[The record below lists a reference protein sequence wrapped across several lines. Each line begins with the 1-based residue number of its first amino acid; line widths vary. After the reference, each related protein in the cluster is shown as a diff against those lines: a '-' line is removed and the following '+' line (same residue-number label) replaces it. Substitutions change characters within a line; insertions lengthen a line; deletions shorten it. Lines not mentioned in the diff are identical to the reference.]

1 MTAKRRALAQR
12 RKAVSHTQ
20 EELAAL
26 LGVERSTVVRWETGE
41 TEPQPWCRP
50 KLAKILAVSLD
61 TLHEL
66 LTAPDELPSQ
76 PSDKLLLSMGDFSS
90 VQIGT
95 LMERFAAMD
104 IGSRR
109 KVLQELTIISG
120 TILLQPVRRWLAQS
134 LAAVPLVSPK
144 SVSSDA
150 LDALERAVTLF
161 RRWDSSGVGG
171 LRRKA
176 VVGQLNAVA
185 ETLHEPHSPAVSQR
199 LFQITAE
206 LADMA
211 GWMAFDQGLPGVAQR
226 YYLLGLSAC
235 REARSPVLG
244 AGILGRMARLS
255 MKYGHYE
262 DGLDL
267 VHTALYILPHHDS
280 ALARTELLGVES
292 RAHAHLGSHAQAT
305 RAADTCV
312 EVWRDAQAE
321 AAPGWLHYMSQ
332 AEVDS
337 LAAQAYIELAFRTE
351 DSDRAIAHA
360 ERAERHALSARES
373 RAPGYDRSRI
383 LDEIRL
389 ANVRLAQHDVAESVT
404 VAQAALELAA
414 PTSSALVCDRLV
426 QFHGELTARYP
437 DTVHV
442 IPFREQLHEYAK
454 QAAPNKER
462 DVVATSRR
470 RCR

>member
-1 MTAKRRALAQR
+1 MTAKRRALAER
-12 RKAVSHTQ
+12 RRTAGQTQ
-20 EELAAL
+20 EQLAAL
-26 LGVERSTVVRWETGE
+26 LGVERSTVVRWEAGE
-41 TEPQPWCRP
+41 TEPLPWCRP
-50 KLAKILAVSLD
+50 KLAEILAVSLD

-66 LTAPDELPSQ
+66 LATHDDLPAQ
-76 PSDKLLLSMGDFSS
+76 PGDKLLLSMGDFSS
-90 VQIGT
+90 AQIGK
-95 LMERFAAMD
+95 LMEGFAAMD

-109 KVLQELTIISG
+109 EVLQELTIMSG
-120 TILLQPVRRWLAQS
+120 AIFLQPVRRWLAQS
-134 LAAVPLVSPK
+134 LAAVPLVSPE
-144 SVSSDA
+144 SINSDA
-150 LDALERAVTLF
+150 LNALERAVTLF
-161 RRWDSSGVGG
+161 RRWDASGVGG

-211 GWMAFDQGLPGVAQR
+211 GWMAFDQDLPGVAQR

-244 AGILGRMARLS
+244 ASILGRMARLS
-255 MKYGHYE
+255 MKYAHYE
-262 DGLDL
+262 DSLDL

-292 RAHAHLGSHAQAT
+292 RAHAHLGGHAQAT

-312 EVWRDAQAE
+312 EVWRDAQVG

-337 LAAQAYIELAFRTE
+337 LAAQAYIELALHAE
-351 DSDRAIAHA
+351 DSGRAIAHA
-360 ERAERHALSARES
+360 ERAERHALSAREN

-389 ANVRLAQHDVAESVT
+389 ANVRLAQHDVTESVT

-414 PTSSALVCDRLV
+414 PTSSILVCDRLL

-437 DTVHV
+437 DNAHV
-442 IPFREQLHEYAK
+442 NPFGEQLHEYVK
-454 QAAPNKER
+454 RVAPDKEQG
-462 DVVATSRR
+462 VVAT
-470 RCR
+470 